1 MIKLAIVVFR
11 ECLEI
16 AFLLGMVLA
25 VTKPVKNSRKYII
38 LGSMIG
44 VCFAALFAFFAKTL
58 SESMGGLGDEMFNSF
73 VILFTAILI
82 SWTVV
87 WMQGYTKKVR
97 KDLSKLSD
105 KINAGSVSQLM
116 LVFVVAAAIFRE
128 GAEIILFVHSIASAG
143 NIYGNEYITG
153 IGFGVFAGVSVGA
166 LLYLGLM
173 KYAGKYIFK
182 ISTILLTLIAAG
194 LAAEA
199 AGVMTSSGIIEI
211 FSEQLWDSSWLVD
224 NNSITGK
231 VLNITIGYDSMPN
244 SMQMAFYFATIIITV
259 GMMKFRSRISKECL
273 NLLQNSAH

>member
-16 AFLLGMVLA
+16 AFLLSMVLA

-143 NIYGNEYITG
+143 NIDGNEYITG

-231 VLNITIGYDSMPN
+231 VLNITIGYDSRPN
-244 SMQMAFYFATIIITV
+244 GMQMAFYFATIILTV
-259 GMMKFRSRISKECL
+259 GMMKFRSRISK
-273 NLLQNSAH
+273 